1 MLPHPRRGLSRSRPP
16 FGPLSSSSQP
26 PGMSDNSVPPIPP
39 PAPSRD
45 GVVLV
50 DVRDPGER
58 PPSPPGDPLPGTAR
72 SVVLQVRL
80 LDENDRRAAD
90 NRAQLLA
97 RGIRAVN
104 LVSSPGAGK
113 TTLLGRTLDA
123 LAGEIRCAVLV
134 GDLET
139 DNDARRLRREGLPVA
154 QITTGGTCHLDAT
167 MIARGIAALPLD
179 GVRLLFIENVGN
191 LVCPASFD
199 LGENR
204 RITLLAATEGEDKPL
219 KYPPI
224 FTSAHA
230 VVVNKI
236 DLAAAVG
243 FDRAAALANVRRMAP
258 LAEVFEL
265 SARTGEGMDRWL
277 AYLRSLL

>member
-1 MLPHPRRGLSRSRPP
+1 MSPHPPPGSGRSRPP
-16 FGPLSSSSQP
+16 FGQPAGSGLSANPFP
-26 PGMSDNSVPPIPP
+26 PTP
-39 PAPSRD
+39 PAPTMRD

-50 DVRDPGER
+50 DARDPEDR
-58 PPSPPGDPLPGTAR
+58 PPSPPGDPLPGATR

-90 NRAQLLA
+90 NRAFLQA
-97 RGIRAVN
+97 HGIRAVN
-104 LVSSPGAGK
+104 LVSSPGSGN

-167 MIARGIAALPLD
+167 MVARGIAALPLD

-230 VVVNKI
+230 VIVNKI

-265 SARTGEGMDRWL
+265 SARTGEGIDRWL
-277 AYLRSLL
+277 AYLRALV

>member
-1 MLPHPRRGLSRSRPP
+1 MPHPASPATPTG
-16 FGPLSSSSQP
+16 
-26 PGMSDNSVPPIPP
+26 VPP
-39 PAPSRD
+39 RD
-45 GVVLV
+45 GVILV
-50 DVRDPGER
+50 DVRDPHDL
-58 PPSPPGDPLPGTAR
+58 PPTPPGDPLPGRVRAID
-72 SVVLQVRL
+72 LQVRL
-80 LDENDRRAAD
+80 LDENDRRAAE
-90 NRAQLLA
+90 NRAFLQA

-123 LAGEIRCAVLV
+123 LAGEVRCAVLV

-154 QITTGGTCHLDAT
+154 QITTGGTCHLDAS
-167 MIARGIAALPLD
+167 MVARGLAALPLD

-204 RITLLAATEGEDKPL
+204 RITLLSCTEGEDKPL

-236 DLAAAVG
+236 DVALMLG
-243 FDRAAALANVRRMAP
+243 FDRATALANVRRVAP
-258 LAEVFEL
+258 QAEVFEL
-265 SARTGEGMDRWL
+265 SARTGEGFDRWL
-277 AYLRSLL
+277 AYLRALL